1 MCMDVHVCTSMYIHV
16 QYMNRY
22 VHKCTC
28 VYTYSHKHI
37 CTTMY
42 LYSYVRVLEAIIL
55 MSTHLTID
63 VKVNMFINVKPH
75 LHICI
80 PTYSSY
86 ACRMQELIRA
96 KQI

>member
-1 MCMDVHVCTSMYIHV
+1 MY
-16 QYMNRY
+16 M
-22 VHKCTC
+22 
-28 VYTYSHKHI
+28 
-37 CTTMY
+37 
-42 LYSYVRVLEAIIL
+42 YSYVRVFGVFIL

-63 VKVNMFINVKPH
+63 VKMNMFINVKPH

-96 KQI
+96 KRI